1 MKNKLYTIVLAAF
14 FAVTLAS
21 CDREPSTPP
30 EPKVD
35 RIAISQLRAMFDGSA
50 DTVSID
56 TSIYIQGIVT
66 LTPELSNIPSAVA
79 YIQDSTDAICMAISA
94 TSTNT
99 FAMDSKIRVYLKGL
113 QLTKFKGLLQL
124 IDVEPL
130 SMVRMLSVVSDPP
143 VPDTVTVA
151 QLLTGAYESRYVYV
165 KDVQFE
171 ASGTLSGNQKITDC
185 ASEIP
190 VYTRSDAS
198 FASTALPTGRGFLK
212 GISSIYN
219 SQQILLRQPS
229 EMTMTGKRCS
239 ASGTVYLEETFNG
252 MTRYA
257 DASTLT
263 GWLTYPEVGTKTWYA
278 NYKTSTPTDLWI
290 QATAYGSSQASVKTW
305 LITPAVDLT
314 DAASPYLTFRS
325 ARGYDNG
332 ATLELF
338 ASTDYDGSD
347 TPWDFTWIPMT
358 FTLPASNA
366 SGYSSFVS
374 SGNIDLTSYAGGNV
388 RIAWVYTG
396 ADLDGTTSD
405 KTTTWEVD
413 NVTVAEQ

>member
-1 MKNKLYTIVLAAF
+1 MKNKLYTIVLAAL
-14 FAVTLAS
+14 FAMIIAS

-35 RIAISQLRAMFDGSA
+35 RIAISQLRAMYNGSA

-56 TSIYIQGIVT
+56 TSIYIQGVVT

-79 YIQDSTDAICMAISA
+79 YIQDSTDAICMAISVTA
-94 TSTNT
+94 TNT

-113 QLTKFKGLLQL
+113 QLTKYKGLLQV
-124 IDVEPL
+124 INVEPL
-130 SMVRMLSVVSDPP
+130 SMVRVLSVISEP
-143 VPDTVTVA
+143 VKPDTVTIA

-165 KDVQFE
+165 PAVQFE
-171 ASGTLSGNQKITDC
+171 SSGTFSGSQKITDC
-185 ASEIP
+185 STEIP

-198 FASTALPTGRGFLK
+198 FATTALPTGRGYLK

-219 SQQILLRQPS
+219 SQQILLRDPAELS
-229 EMTMTGKRCS
+229 MAGARCS
-239 ASGTVYLEETFNG
+239 ASGTVYFEETFNS
-252 MTRYA
+252 MARYA
-257 DASTLT
+257 DVSTLT

-278 NYKTSTPTDLWI
+278 NYKTGATTDLWA
-290 QATAYGSSQASVKTW
+290 QATAYNSSQASVKTW
-305 LITPAVDLT
+305 MITPDIDLSQT
-314 DAASPYLTFRS
+314 SKPYLTFKS

-338 ASTDYDGSD
+338 ASVDYDGSD
-347 TPWDFTWIPMT
+347 TPWDFTWVPLT

-366 SGYSSFVS
+366 SGYSPFTS
-374 SGNIDLTSYAGGNV
+374 SGNVDLTSFAGGHV
-388 RIAWVYTG
+388 HIAWVYTG
-396 ADLDGTTSD
+396 ADLDGTTND

-413 NVTVAEQ
+413 NVTVAEK